1 MQELTHLK
9 IGEERVILNIVNQIK
24 GEIVFLYIMY
34 EYLYLSSH
42 VTTHD

>member
-1 MQELTHLK
+1 MIKGILMSYMC
-9 IGEERVILNIVNQIK
+9 VILNIVGQIK
-24 GEIVFLYIMY
+24 GEIVFLYSMY